1 MRATLAF
8 ALLAAGCSFTP
19 DVSSHRPKLAA
30 DCPGQKAC
38 GDRCVDQDDPI
49 AGCGPVSC
57 LPCPDAPANAV
68 PICGPGATC
77 AFACL
82 PGFADCDGDPSNGCE
97 KDVTAD
103 DASCGACGHACAG
116 CAGGLCP
123 VATVATTGTSPRGI
137 AVQDA
142 LAWGE
147 EASGSL
153 LTIDLAGKPLQSWNG
168 FGSVGWVRPVGTS
181 FAVAGTETVL
191 GGGVNGAVW
200 ICTVGQAQG
209 VKSLSST
216 QPEIVG
222 LAANEFYVAQ
232 IVDSQTVGFRALYS
246 PYFLGTVPFAE
257 PIHSVVQ
264 GASGWFAGADSGLL
278 QFIVQ
283 GRVDPVVPFAG
294 LARAPHPDRLAAAGG
309 PLSADPALTKPVD
322 FVFADLSDGSVWHG
336 RTSGT
341 PTELPYRLVHGD
353 GPRTQMDVAADAKGL
368 VWSDLDRGEIWAAP
382 AGGQP
387 YLLARGRP
395 WAIALTADKV
405 WWTDVEAQQI
415 RTVPR

>member
-38 GDRCVDQDDPI
+38 GDRCVDQDDPV

-57 LPCPDAPANAV
+57 LPCPGAPANAV
-68 PICGPGATC
+68 PICGAGATC
-77 AFACL
+77 GFACL
-82 PGFADCDGDPSNGCE
+82 PGFADCDGDPSSGCE

-153 LTIDLAGKPLQSWNG
+153 FTSSLTGQPLQSWNG
-168 FGSVGWVRPVGTS
+168 FGSVSWVRTAGKS
-181 FAVAGTETVL
+181 FAVAGTETLL
-191 GGGVNGAVW
+191 GGGVNGTVW
-200 ICTVGQAQG
+200 ICTSGQTAG
-209 VKSLSST
+209 AKSLTST

-222 LAANEFYVAQ
+222 LDANEFYVAH
-232 IVDSQTVGFRALYS
+232 IADPQTVGYRAIVS
-246 PYFLGTVPFAE
+246 PYFQDTVPFTE
-257 PIHSVVQ
+257 PIHSVVR
-264 GASGWFAGADSGLL
+264 GAGGWFAGADTGLRRFTI
-278 QFIVQ
+278 QGIVE
-283 GRVDPVVPFAG
+283 PVVPFAG

-353 GPRTQMDVAADAKGL
+353 GPRTQ
-368 VWSDLDRGEIWAAP
+368 
-382 AGGQP
+382 
-387 YLLARGRP
+387 
-395 WAIALTADKV
+395 
-405 WWTDVEAQQI
+405 
-415 RTVPR
+415 